1 MYKITSLIVVGFI
14 FCSCRS
20 TQLVY
25 ISVLEPA
32 PVTIPSHIRTV
43 GVVNRSLASQKTK
56 VIDVVDK
63 IFTMEGANLDKEGSF
78 AGISGLAD
86 ELIKNNRFTEV
97 KLLSDA
103 NLSTNTPGLFPAPLS
118 WELVEKICREQN
130 TDALF
135 SLELFDTD
143 SKISYSAN
151 TVSVKTPLGN
161 VPAIEHKANMQTLVK
176 TGWRIYDPS
185 ERNILDED
193 AISRQLSYYG
203 KGINPV
209 VAANALIGRKDAV
222 KEVGDKTGHA
232 YALRLIPY
240 WIRVTR
246 DYYVKGSDNF
256 VIAKRK
262 AQTGNWNEAGE
273 LWKRETTNPVGKIA
287 GRACYNMAI
296 ICEING
302 ELDNAIQWAQKSYEN
317 YNNRLALNYVN
328 ILRNR
333 KNNDL
338 ALRNQQSE

>member
-1 MYKITSLIVVGFI
+1 MAIAAI

-25 ISVLEPA
+25 ISVQEPA
-32 PVTIPSHIRTV
+32 PVALPSYIKSI
-43 GVVNRSLASQKTK
+43 GVVNRSLASDKTK

-63 IFTMEGANLDKEGSF
+63 VFSMEGANLDKEGSIS
-78 AGISGLAD
+78 GINGLAD
-86 ELIKNNRFTEV
+86 ELVKNNRFTDV
-97 KLLSDA
+97 KLLD
-103 NLSTNTPGLFPAPLS
+103 NVKLSTNTPGLFPTPLA
-118 WELVEKICREQN
+118 WDQVEKICREN
-130 TDALF
+130 NIDALF

-143 SKISYSAN
+143 SKISYAAN
-151 TVSVKTPLGN
+151 TVSIKTPVGN
-161 VPAIEHKANMQTLVK
+161 IPAIEHQANMETLVK
-176 TGWRIYDPS
+176 TGWRIYDPA
-185 ERNILDED
+185 ERNLLDED
-193 AISRQLSYYG
+193 ALTRQLSYYG

-222 KEVGDKTGHA
+222 KEVGDKAGHA
-232 YALRLIPY
+232 YAFRIIPY

-246 DYYVKGSDNF
+246 DYYVKGTDNF
-256 VIAKRK
+256 VMAKRK
-262 AQTGNWNEAGE
+262 AQTGNWNEAGG
-273 LWKRETTNPVGKIA
+273 LWKKETGNPVGKIA

-338 ALRNQQSE
+338 VLKHQQSE

>member
-1 MYKITSLIVVGFI
+1 MKKIFATLAIAVV

-32 PVTIPSHIRTV
+32 PVTIPSYIKSV
-43 GVVNRSLASQKTK
+43 GVVNRSLASEKTK

-63 IFTMEGANLDKEGSF
+63 VFSMEGANLDKEGSIS
-78 AGISGLAD
+78 GINGLAD
-86 ELIKNNRFTEV
+86 ELVKNNRFTDV
-97 KLLSDA
+97 KLLTNV
-103 NLSTNTPGLFPAPLS
+103 NLSTNTPGLFPTPLS
-118 WELVEKICREQN
+118 WDLVEKICRENN

-143 SKISYSAN
+143 SKINYSAN
-151 TVSVKTPLGN
+151 TVTVKTPVGN
-161 VPAIEHKANMQTLVK
+161 VPAIEHKASMQTLVK
-176 TGWRIYDPS
+176 TGWRIYDPADRS
-185 ERNILDED
+185 ILDED
-193 AISRQLSYYG
+193 AISRELSYYG
-203 KGINPV
+203 KGINPM

-232 YALRLIPY
+232 YAFRIIPY

-246 DYYVKGSDNF
+246 DYYVKGTDNF
-256 VIAKRK
+256 AIAKRK

-273 LWKRETTNPVGKIA
+273 LWKKETTNPDGKIA

-317 YNNRLALNYVN
+317 YNNHLALNYVN
-328 ILRNR
+328 MLRNR

-338 ALRNQQSE
+338 VLKNQQ